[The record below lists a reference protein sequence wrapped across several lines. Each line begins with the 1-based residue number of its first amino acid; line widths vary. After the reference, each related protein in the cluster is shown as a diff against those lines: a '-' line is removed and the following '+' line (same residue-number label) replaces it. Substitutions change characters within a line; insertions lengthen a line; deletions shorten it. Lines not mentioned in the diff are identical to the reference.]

1 MKVIARVSDDVK
13 MGAYAYPQCNPMAM
27 TTFLED
33 CALGKKSFANVF
45 AAVLQSS
52 AERCLQPVM
61 LKANDQRACFALMI
75 HRTN

>member
-1 MKVIARVSDDVK
+1 MKVIARVSEDVK
-13 MGAYAYPQCNPMAM
+13 MGAYPQCNPMA
-27 TTFLED
+27 TFLEE
-33 CALGKKSFANVF
+33 CVLGKKSFADVF

-75 HRTN
+75 HKTN